1 MNQLLPTQLRYII
14 ILPAL
19 KGEAGPSRLA
29 ITSTMATVKQHSK
42 DDHPSTRDS
51 KSPNRFTRASKTS
64 IVFAAALAIVL
75 ATWLGLNQP
84 QQVLTAR
91 PRRFGILER
100 QEILAHCAA
109 IRSTPMPPDGF
120 LSRDE
125 SDRFE
130 AGTNATLI
138 RNARIFTGEKNGT
151 VIVHGDILLDKGVIK
166 GLGEIPGRVIDSI
179 KNLTVVQA
187 NGAWVTPGL
196 GKSVQ
201 GCLTPPGLM
210 VTLFSIFS

>member
-1 MNQLLPTQLRYII
+1 M
-14 ILPAL
+14 
-19 KGEAGPSRLA
+19 
-29 ITSTMATVKQHSK
+29 STKEQYPK
-42 DDHPSTRDS
+42 DDYPAARDS
-51 KSPNRFTRASKTS
+51 EESSNRFARAAKTS
-64 IVFAAALAIVL
+64 VVFAAALAIVL

-84 QQVLTAR
+84 HQAPTAR

-100 QEILAHCAA
+100 QEIVRQCAA
-109 IRSTPMPPDGF
+109 IRVIPSPSGSF

-125 SDRFE
+125 SDRFD

-151 VIVHGDILLDKGVIK
+151 VIVYGDILFDKGVIK
-166 GLGEIPGRVIDSI
+166 GLGEIPGRVIDGI

-196 GKSVQ
+196 GKSVL
-201 GCLTPPGLM
+201 GCLYQYHTNRDPFL
-210 VTLFSIFS
+210 S